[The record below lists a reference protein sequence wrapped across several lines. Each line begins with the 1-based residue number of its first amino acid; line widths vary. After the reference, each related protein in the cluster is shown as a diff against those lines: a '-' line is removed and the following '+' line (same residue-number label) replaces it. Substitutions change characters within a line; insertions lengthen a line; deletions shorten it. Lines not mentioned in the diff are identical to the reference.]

1 MSGNDE
7 MDNKNGREQE
17 HKVDAEFEDH
27 GFGDESD
34 SDEEEKK
41 HFEHTEVEWGQ
52 VSPDIKLADL
62 DINNFSATD
71 LWEAPEGTTYDG
83 RDAGPRLPKG
93 HKQFSPL
100 QIVMLFFTRE
110 LMEFVVTQTNLY
122 YLQSSSN
129 PNAPMLTLGE
139 FTTWIGLHMLMVSCW
154 SKNQD
159 AYFGG
164 EGGFDARQYMSK
176 ARFYWIKRYL
186 HFNDNTQMPPRGSPG
201 YDPLY
206 RLRPLVDYLNAM
218 FCKYWKLSE
227 YLSLDEMMI
236 AFKGHNPFHCRI
248 PRKPHP
254 NGTKMHAICDAIHYF
269 CVQFL
274 VDDKTTRTIA
284 EIAGILFLGNVL
296 PGMTVITDRYYT
308 CTDLVRFCMALG
320 VGIIGSTMTIR
331 FLSKNKFVGWSTKSE
346 VDQKPRGTFQVR
358 KSRCGKVANII
369 WKDNGVVR
377 LTCTTG
383 SSVRCKV
390 VRRKR
395 GKASFLVNA
404 PLVAQMFDKYFHGV
418 DRNDQLRGSN
428 YGLAL
433 HFRAQKYTVKMF
445 LGMWDIVLS
454 NSFIVWR
461 ILHPKDRKKHRS
473 WFDQVARALL
483 EYNPDG
489 DPDYQPYGRQK
500 DARQPHTLTPFSMG
514 QAQRRGNRRL
524 ERKQADCVMCTTRL
538 KRRRT
543 TCGCIDCNVA
553 LHSGDCSDSWHSLT
567 PEERKRKKPRYRK
580 LDFDIG

>member
-1 MSGNDE
+1 MSGNHEDE
-7 MDNKNGREQE
+7 KDEKE
-17 HKVDAEFEDH
+17 HKMDAEFEDH
-27 GFGDESD
+27 GFGHESD

-41 HFEHTEVEWGQ
+41 QMSQVEWGQ
-52 VSPDIKLADL
+52 VAPEVKLADL
-62 DINNFSATD
+62 DLKNFTATD
-71 LWEAPEGTTYDG
+71 VWEAPESTTYDG

-110 LMEFVVTQTNLY
+110 LMEFVVAQTNLY
-122 YLQSSSN
+122 YAQSSSN
-129 PNAPMLTLGE
+129 QKAPLLTLSE
-139 FTTWIGLHMLMVSCW
+139 FTTWIGLHMMMVSCW

-159 AYFGG
+159 AYFYGK
-164 EGGFDARQYMSK
+164 GGFDARQYMSR
-176 ARFYWIKRYL
+176 ARFYWIKHFL
-186 HFNDNTQMPPRGSPG
+186 HFNDVTQMRPKGSPG
-201 YDPLY
+201 YDPLF
-206 RLRPLVDYLNAM
+206 RLRPVVDYLNAM

-227 YLSLDEMMI
+227 YFSLDEMMV

-274 VDDKTTRTIA
+274 VDDKTTRTVA
-284 EIAGILFLGNVL
+284 EIASILFLGNVL

-320 VGIIGSTMTIR
+320 VGIIGSTMSIR
-331 FLSKNKFVGWSTKSE
+331 FLSKHKFVGWDTKSE
-346 VDQKPRGTFQVR
+346 LEQKPRGTFQVR
-358 KSRCGKVANII
+358 KSRCGRVANII
-369 WKDNGVVR
+369 WKDNGIVR
-377 LTCTTG
+377 LTCTSG

-404 PLVAQMFDKYFHGV
+404 PLAAQMFDKYFHGV

-461 ILHPKDRKKHRS
+461 ILHPRDRKKHRS
-473 WFDQVARALL
+473 WWDQVARALL

-489 DPDYQPYGRQK
+489 DPEYRPYGWRSVPK
-500 DARQPHTLTPFSMG
+500 PHKLTPFC
-514 QAQRRGNRRL
+514 RGNAHRSGNHRL
-524 ERKQADCVMCTTRL
+524 ERKQAECAMCSTTL
-538 KRRRT
+538 KRRRSSS
-543 TCGCIDCNVA
+543 GCMDCNVA
-553 LHSGDCSDSWHSLT
+553 LHPGSCSDSWHSLS
-567 PEERKRKKPRYRK
+567 PEERKKKKPRCRK
-580 LDFDIG
+580 LDFEIG